1 MTETATERAER
12 ERAEREQRRGLCRP
26 IPDWVPPHVAAL
38 VKLLELGDEFVGW
51 NAEAF
56 DGDEHVSGADAVE
69 FMCEHRDKV
78 RDVIAEYRR
87 TTKENARG

>member
-1 MTETATERAER
+1 MTEAEA
-12 ERAEREQRRGLCRP
+12 EQTEREQRRALCRP
-26 IPDWVPPHVAAL
+26 IPDWVPPHVVAL

-56 DGDEHVSGADAVE
+56 DGEGYVSGADAVE

-78 RDVIAEYRR
+78 RAVIAEYRC
-87 TTKENARG
+87 TTKEDARG